1 VKEKHYLVALSA
13 FIPFGPK
20 RIELLTGY
28 FGSAKKVWN
37 SSSKK
42 LLQVGTNEK
51 TVAAF
56 ETFRKA
62 FGIES
67 YLKKLEKLKI
77 EFVVR
82 DDKNYPENLKDLD
95 NAPMVLYIR
104 GKLKAEDTNA
114 VAVVGSRK
122 MTSYGREVTEKF
134 SSELANFGITIVS
147 GLARGI
153 DTAAHKGALS
163 VGGRTIAVLGCG
175 LDSVYPPENTQLAS
189 EIIEKESAVVSE
201 YPLGHPALPINF
213 ASRNRIVSGLSK
225 AVLVVEGA
233 EKSGTL
239 LTASSAAD
247 QGRTVFAVPG
257 QITSPLSAAPLFL
270 LKNGAKIATEPSDI
284 LEELD
289 IQVKVDREKI
299 EKVMPSTKEET
310 ELLEILTN
318 EPLHLDEVA
327 RISSLDTPSVSAR
340 LTIMELKGLVKN
352 MGGGVYRKI

>member
-1 VKEKHYLVALSA
+1 
-13 FIPFGPK
+13 
-20 RIELLTGY
+20 
-28 FGSAKKVWN
+28 
-37 SSSKK
+37 
-42 LLQVGTNEK
+42 
-51 TVAAF
+51 
-56 ETFRKA
+56 
-62 FGIES
+62 
-67 YLKKLEKLKI
+67 
-77 EFVVR
+77 
-82 DDKNYPENLKDLD
+82 
-95 NAPMVLYIR
+95 
-104 GKLKAEDTNA
+104 
-114 VAVVGSRK
+114 
-122 MTSYGREVTEKF
+122 
-134 SSELANFGITIVS
+134 
-147 GLARGI
+147 LAR
-153 DTAAHKGALS
+153 
-163 VGGRTIAVLGCG
+163 
-175 LDSVYPPENTQLAS
+175 